1 MLEGIKSKYNKT
13 WEEFLK
19 ENGEELIQ
27 LVAETFRE
35 DEESDQEMEDPW
47 EDWEIPDFRL
57 EDSKVVESILEQ
69 DWKKAIYRKEAILF
83 IEKSRG
89 IYYPEDIIN
98 GLYKWWDYTSLET
111 PNFRKSGVWAAALS
125 EFIDEVYGKR
135 LRQSQSPFGRF

>member
-47 EDWEIPDFRL
+47 EDSEIPDFRP

-69 DWKKAIYRKEAILF
+69 DWKKAIYRKEAI
-83 IEKSRG
+83 
-89 IYYPEDIIN
+89 IYAI
-98 GLYKWWDYTSLET
+98 
-111 PNFRKSGVWAAALS
+111 
-125 EFIDEVYGKR
+125 YGKKAWIKTPGAVAWLHKNIKR
-135 LRQSQSPFGRF
+135 